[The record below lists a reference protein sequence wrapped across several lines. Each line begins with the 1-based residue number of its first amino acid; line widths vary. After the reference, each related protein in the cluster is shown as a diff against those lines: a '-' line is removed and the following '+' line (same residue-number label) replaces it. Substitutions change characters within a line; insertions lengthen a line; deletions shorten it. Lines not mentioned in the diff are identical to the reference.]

1 MNYRSAVP
9 ASVDERRFGDDAAA
23 IPVKLSQDELRRLSR
38 VNPLLGWIHVIGEW
52 SLIVATIY
60 LCQRYWNP
68 LLYIFAVAFIG
79 ARQHALL
86 ILMHDGVH
94 YRLFRN
100 RPLNDWVSEVL
111 LAWPHL
117 VSARAYR
124 KNHFAH
130 HKYLNS
136 PQDPDWKRREGDPA
150 WIFPQAA
157 PTLAKMLFRDVSGL
171 NALVLLR
178 LAASLVSAD
187 KASAAFLVARYG
199 FYEVAVS
206 AIVYAGAFK
215 GLVIYWLV
223 PLFTW
228 LVFIMRIRSIAEH
241 HAIEP
246 AGAAYPSIRTTR
258 TGLME
263 RIFLAPKNVNYH
275 IEHHFFPSVP
285 FYRLP
290 ELHEILMSHSE
301 FREGAHVTDSYWGVL
316 VESVG
321 RPARPAE
328 RAPAFGVAEMQPVRT
343 AM

>member
-1 MNYRSAVP
+1 MNHRFAVP
-9 ASVDERRFGDDAAA
+9 ASADERRLGDDAAG
-23 IPVKLSQDELRRLSR
+23 IPVKLDQDELRRLSR
-38 VNPLLGWIHVIGEW
+38 VNPILGWMHVIGEW

-60 LCQRYWNP
+60 LCQRFWNP
-68 LLYIFAVAFIG
+68 VLYIFAVAFIG

-150 WIFPQAA
+150 WIFPQPA

-187 KASAAFLVARYG
+187 KASTAFLVARYG
-199 FYEVAVS
+199 FYVAALS
-206 AIVYAGAFK
+206 TIVYVGAFK

-246 AGAAYPSIRTTR
+246 ADAAYPSIRTTR
-258 TGLME
+258 TGLLE
-263 RIFLAPKNVNYH
+263 RVFLAPKNVNYH

-290 ELHEILMSHSE
+290 KLHALLMSQPE

-316 VESVG
+316 VESVA
-321 RPARPAE
+321 RPARPAK
-328 RAPAFGVAEMQPVRT
+328 RARGFGVAEMQPVRT